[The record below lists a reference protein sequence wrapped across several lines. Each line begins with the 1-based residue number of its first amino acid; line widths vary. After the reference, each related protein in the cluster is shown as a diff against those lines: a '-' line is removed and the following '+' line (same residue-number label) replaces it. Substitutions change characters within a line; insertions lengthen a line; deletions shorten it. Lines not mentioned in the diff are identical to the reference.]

1 MPESDKDAT
10 YIKVKKDTIW
20 LDTRDVTADNIQL
33 ISRQIPIHV
42 LIQDSLLITIK
53 SSKDAFKMHNQQEI
67 NMPKMFYVLM
77 DVEVINTMIQ
87 QDVMIS
93 TPTANMEVHSQDS
106 VSSVMMDP
114 NQLMEFVQLLLEV
127 KLLSTSDALK
137 ELLRLET
144 HVSPMDALELTQ
156 MMYAQVVHLLY
167 RKWEKME
174 DAS

>member
-1 MPESDKDAT
+1 
-10 YIKVKKDTIW
+10 
-20 LDTRDVTADNIQL
+20 
-33 ISRQIPIHV
+33 
-42 LIQDSLLITIK
+42 
-53 SSKDAFKMHNQQEI
+53 
-67 NMPKMFYVLM
+67 
-77 DVEVINTMIQ
+77 
-87 QDVMIS
+87 
-93 TPTANMEVHSQDS
+93 
-106 VSSVMMDP
+106 MMDP